1 MAKILLI
8 EDDISYSRI
17 IKNFLEKNG
26 FDIISANKVSEGLS
40 LVKTFKPSLVIT
52 DYRLPDGNGIQVL
65 ESILKESKNTKTIL
79 ITSYSDI
86 RIAVKAI
93 KLGAVDYITKPI
105 NPEELLESV
114 KEALETPD
122 EELEKW
128 ELQPQIP
135 TEYVEGISPASKEM
149 EEMIKLVAPTDL
161 NVLILGETGSGKEFV
176 AKKVHILSK
185 RQTDEFIAID
195 CGAIPKE
202 LAGSEL
208 FGHTKGSFT
217 GAVENKTG
225 HFESAKGGTIF
236 LDEVGNL
243 SNDIQI
249 MLLRAIQERKIRKIG
264 SNVEIQIDVRII
276 AATNEN
282 LKSLDKDSSFRE
294 DLYHRLNEFSIQVPS
309 LNERKEDLDLF
320 IHKFIQSSNARL
332 GKQVEGIDQ
341 KVKDIFNNYSWPG
354 NLRELKNVIRRAVLL
369 SKGNVITSEYIPQ
382 EIKDGLEPMPESS
395 RSDTFKSSL
404 ENQEKEIIEKALLE
418 SKYNKSKAAKLLGI
432 DRKTLYNK
440 IDKYGLN

>member
-26 FDIISANKVSEGLS
+26 FDILSTNKVSEGLS
-40 LVKTFKPSLVIT
+40 IIKTFGPDLIIT
-52 DYRLPDGNGIQVL
+52 DYRLPDGNGMQILETVL
-65 ESILKESKNTKTIL
+65 QEHKNTKVIL

-93 KLGAVDYITKPI
+93 KMGAVDYITKPI

-114 KEALETPD
+114 KEALESPL
-122 EELEKW
+122 EEDKW
-128 ELQPQIP
+128 EINPP
-135 TEYVEGISPASKEM
+135 VSAEYVEGKSTASKQM
-149 EEMIKLVAPTDL
+149 EEMIKMVAPTDL

-176 AKKVHILSK
+176 AKKLHILSP
-185 RQTDEFIAID
+185 RQNNVFIAID

-208 FGHTKGSFT
+208 FGHVKGSFT
-217 GAVENKTG
+217 GAVDNKTG

-243 SNDIQI
+243 NSDIQV
-249 MLLRAIQERKIRKIG
+249 MLLRAIQERTIRKIG
-264 SNVEIQIDVRII
+264 SNVEIPIDVRII

-282 LKSLDKDSSFRE
+282 LKAMDKDSSFRE
-294 DLYHRLNEFSIQVPS
+294 DLYHRLNEFSIQVPA
-309 LNERKEDLDLF
+309 LRERKEDLDLF
-320 IHKFIQSSNARL
+320 VQQFIQSSNARL
-332 GKQVEGIDQ
+332 GKQVENLDPE
-341 KVKDIFNNYSWPG
+341 VKNIFYDYSWPG

-369 SKGNVITSEYIPQ
+369 SKGPMITPDVLPQ
-382 EIKDGLEPMPESS
+382 EIQDYQEAITVESS
-395 RSDTFKSSL
+395 TDDYKSSL
-404 ENQEKEIIEKALLE
+404 ENQEKEMIEKALLE
-418 SKYNKSKAAKLLGI
+418 TKFNKSKAAKLLGI

-440 IDKYGLN
+440 MDKYGLN